1 MEIKW
6 KRAVPEPQTAHP
18 IFCLSRYPLFLQ
30 MSEMARLRAEY
41 DAKIAL
47 VEETFALRENALQ
60 VESGLGCVAPR
71 ALCCSVQSLPPRLTW
86 QARRRCTGVFWK
98 AGCPRRKTS
107 REGSSLLALPLSLG
121 ARARSELPLL
131 LDWRLQ
137 VAFAVPAEGSR
148 AEQRGG
154 RANAGSCRATRPGH
168 FRLSSTRTRP
178 QLATWGPC
186 CVKGFQLSLGGP
198 AGGGWES
205 LAALELHSP
214 TSATGGSIS
223 RNFK

>member
-71 ALCCSVQSLPPRLTW
+71 ALCCSVQSLPPP
-86 QARRRCTGVFWK
+86 AD
-98 AGCPRRKTS
+98 
-107 REGSSLLALPLSLG
+107 LASPPPLHRSILESGLPS
-121 ARARSELPLL
+121 
-131 LDWRLQ
+131 
-137 VAFAVPAEGSR
+137 
-148 AEQRGG
+148 
-154 RANAGSCRATRPGH
+154 
-168 FRLSSTRTRP
+168 
-178 QLATWGPC
+178 
-186 CVKGFQLSLGGP
+186 KK
-198 AGGGWES
+198 
-205 LAALELHSP
+205 
-214 TSATGGSIS
+214 
-223 RNFK
+223 NFKGRQQPPSSPSVPGSKGAQ